1 MTNLSHQILQDYQ
14 IRKTAKQKAAFREL
28 LRTHFPQMQVQEGGF
43 PKSRNVIIGDVEQ
56 AKVVLSAHYDTCPQ
70 LPFPNFIAP
79 KRPVLSIAYSI
90 AILIPLFVGFYL
102 INALLNL
109 ISDAFWLNYYI
120 AFAAYIIT
128 LALIIFGPAN
138 KRTANDNTSGVI
150 TLCEILAKLPLE
162 VKDSVAVVFFDN
174 EELGLVG
181 STYFRKVYK
190 TQMQDKL
197 LINFDCVS
205 DGDHILLSVSK
216 DAKENWNEKIY
227 SCFQNT
233 DDKNF
238 LIEDAEKTYYPS
250 DQAGFKKAI
259 AVAALKHHK
268 RIGYY
273 MDRIHTVKD
282 TAFDDENI
290 ALLCNCTL
298 DLIKTSLQ

>member
-1 MTNLSHQILQDYQ
+1 MTNLSHRILQDFQ

-28 LRTHFPQMQVQEGGF
+28 LKEHFPQMQVQEGSF

-56 AKVVLSAHYDTCPQ
+56 AKIILSAHYDTCPQ

-79 KRPVLSIAYSI
+79 KHPVLSVAYSI
-90 AILIPLFVGFYL
+90 AILIPLVIALFL
-102 INALLNL
+102 INFFLNL
-109 ISDAFWLNYYI
+109 ALETYWLNYYI
-120 AFAAYIIT
+120 SLVIYFGS
-128 LALIIFGPAN
+128 LGLIIFGPAN
-138 KRTANDNTSGVI
+138 KHTANDNTSGVI
-150 TLCEILAKLPLE
+150 VLCEILAKLPPE

-197 LINFDCVS
+197 LINFDCIS

-216 DAKENWNEKIY
+216 DAKENWNERLC

-233 DDKNF
+233 GDKVF

-250 DQAGFKKAI
+250 DQIGFKNAI
-259 AVAALKHHK
+259 AVAALKRHK

-273 MDRIHTVKD
+273 MDRIHTAKD

-298 DLIKTSLQ
+298 ELIKTSL